1 MGCYISFTI
10 TMNPI
15 STERQ
20 RAISLLE
27 RLPGE
32 KLAQAIAAL
41 QELGENLTPYDPE
54 AELLQIIS
62 RRLPLKDQQRLEI
75 LRDRLQAETL
85 SVNEHYELLQWV
97 DRIEIQDA
105 ERATALFQLAQLRD
119 VDFQTIL
126 QEFPT
131 NIGSDVIR
139 KCTPIS

>member
-1 MGCYISFTI
+1 
-10 TMNPI
+10 MNPI

-62 RRLPLKDQQRLEI
+62 RRLPLKDKQRLEI

-85 SVNEHYELLQWV
+85 SEDEHYELLQWV

-131 NIGSDVIR
+131 NIGSDVVGR
-139 KCTPIS
+139 HPPIS